1 MSSDYTSDN
10 AACVRVRV
18 RVRVLVRTRTR
29 MRMRVRVRSCTSAH
43 LHARTPSR
51 AMVLGSITGNVSF
64 KTKPATR
71 VTFTGVEPCLHGG
84 LGCVRGACLPPLAS
98 GHEPARTLA

>member
-10 AACVRVRV
+10 AACVRV

-51 AMVLGSITGNVSF
+51 HVCPRFPHFPHLGGHTAVSLRNVLTRSLCIGSHSVDHKMEPPFGRITYYVHS
-64 KTKPATR
+64 
-71 VTFTGVEPCLHGG
+71 
-84 LGCVRGACLPPLAS
+84 
-98 GHEPARTLA
+98 